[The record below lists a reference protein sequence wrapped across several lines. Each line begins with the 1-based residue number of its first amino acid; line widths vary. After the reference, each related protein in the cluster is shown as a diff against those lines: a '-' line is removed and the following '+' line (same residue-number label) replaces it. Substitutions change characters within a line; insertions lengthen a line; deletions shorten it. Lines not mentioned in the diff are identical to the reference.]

1 MRDGVTARQSGTWRP
16 WALWLPCSLAI
27 LWSGLLT
34 LFDFAEVVMS
44 NLTSQPGTAWV
55 NLGFIGQCVLTAAS
69 VLLLVTGLR
78 RPSWRKAAAITAWLI
93 IPASIGWSQLIS
105 HLAR

>member
-1 MRDGVTARQSGTWRP
+1 
-16 WALWLPCSLAI
+16 LLAI

-34 LFDFAEVVMS
+34 LFDFAEVLIS
-44 NLTSQPGTAWV
+44 NFTSQPGTAWV
-55 NLGFIGQCVLTAAS
+55 TVGFIGQCLLTAAGG
-69 VLLLVTGLR
+69 VLLATGLR
-78 RPSWRKAAAITAWLI
+78 RPSWRKAAAITAWMI